1 MNKIIIV
8 GGGQA
13 GATVA
18 QDLRK
23 RGFEGDITILG
34 DEPQLPYRRPPLSKS
49 YLAGEATEESLYQ
62 MKAPILERNAIRYR
76 GDGRVV
82 GIDRAQRAVHL
93 ENGERLSY
101 DKLVL
106 TTGGRARPLP
116 LPGAE
121 APNVH
126 LLRTVADVDAIRED
140 LASARRVVI
149 IGGGFIGLEAAAVAR
164 KLGLEVTVLE
174 GLPRVLARV
183 TAPETSAF
191 FEQAHRA
198 HGVDVRTGAQVTGL
212 LGSPTVDRVQ
222 LADGEELP
230 ADVVI
235 VGIGLIPNT
244 ELAAEAGLDV
254 DNGIVVDEFGRSSD
268 PDILAAGDCTNH
280 PNRFYGRR
288 IRLESVNNALEQART
303 VSATIMGEESPYD
316 SVPWFWSDQY
326 DLKLQMVGLS
336 EGYERCVLRGDMASR
351 RFALFY
357 LKDGVIIAADTV
369 SDPKDFMV
377 AKKLVAARVQAS
389 AEQLADTTVPLSEL
403 LPA

>member
-34 DEPQLPYRRPPLSKS
+34 DEPQLPYRRPPLSKT

-106 TTGGRARPLP
+106 TTGGRARPLA

-126 LLRTVADVDAIRED
+126 LLRTVADVDAIRKD

-191 FEQAHRA
+191 FEQTHRA

>member
-34 DEPQLPYRRPPLSKS
+34 DEPQLPYRRPPLSKT

-106 TTGGRARPLP
+106 TTGGRARPLA

>member
-23 RGFEGDITILG
+23 RGFEGEITILG
-34 DEPQLPYRRPPLSKS
+34 DEPQLPYRRPPLSKA
-49 YLAGEATEESLYQ
+49 YLAGEASEESLYQ
-62 MKAPILERNAIRYR
+62 MKAPILEKNAIRYR
-76 GDGRVV
+76 GDGRVAR
-82 GIDRAQRAVHL
+82 IDRAQRMVEL
-93 ENGERLSY
+93 ENGERLGY

-106 TTGGRARPLP
+106 ATGGRARPLP
-116 LPGAE
+116 LPGAD

-126 LLRTVADVDAIRED
+126 LLRTVADVDAIRAD

-149 IGGGFIGLEAAAVAR
+149 VGGGFIGLEAAAVAR

-183 TAPETSAF
+183 TAPQMSAF
-191 FEQAHRA
+191 YEQAHRR
-198 HGVDVRTGAQVTGL
+198 HGVDLRTGAQVSGL
-212 LGSPTVDRVQ
+212 LGSPRVERVQ
-222 LADGEELP
+222 LAGGEELP

-244 ELAAEAGLDV
+244 ELAADAGLEV
-254 DNGIVVDEFGRSSD
+254 DNGIVVDAFGRSSD

-280 PNRFYGRR
+280 PSAFYGRR

-336 EGYERCVLRGDMASR
+336 EGYDDCVLRGDMEGGH
-351 RFALFY
+351 FALFY
-357 LKDGVIIAADTV
+357 LKGGVIIAADTV

-389 AEQLADTTVPLSEL
+389 PDQLADSSTPLSAL

>member
-191 FEQAHRA
+191 FEQTHRA

>member
-34 DEPQLPYRRPPLSKS
+34 DEPQLPYRRPPLSKT

>member
-93 ENGERLSY
+93 ENGEQLSY

-106 TTGGRARPLP
+106 TTGGRARPLA

-191 FEQAHRA
+191 FEQTHRA

-222 LADGEELP
+222 LADGVELP

>member
-34 DEPQLPYRRPPLSKS
+34 DEPQLPYRRPPLSKT

-191 FEQAHRA
+191 FEQTHRA